1 MKKVILSIVC
11 LFAVSAL
18 LNATNLN
25 DRNCVEEAMT
35 AGDKAEKKGDSYEEA
50 YDAADLAYLRCE
62 SEK

>member
-1 MKKVILSIVC
+1 MKKVILSMVFM
-11 LFAVSAL
+11 FAVTAFV
-18 LNATNLN
+18 NAAILN

-35 AGDKAEKKGDSYEEA
+35 AGDKAEKGGDSYEDA